1 MTEKIDFSQLAN
13 EDDTLISWE
22 DLFPEYAIGGESFKS
37 GQKQLQ
43 GGAEASSKQ
52 TKTIKHPPNSTPTL
66 EQYLSGSSGQKT
78 TGASLKENAG
88 AGVQV
93 MDLSELPDIPSLTD
107 DFITII
113 PEDEEQQ
120 PTVSQKNSLKS
131 TPAIDEWAG
140 DIYKGTFAPPTPEP
154 TPATTQH
161 SDIFNMD
168 ADWISQ
174 ALADT
179 DDMFKA
185 ANNVVKDQDYW
196 AARFNQLNFAG
207 MDLMAVSYF
216 GLGEYDLFEQHM
228 LIKRVARDFVRLLS
242 YNYTMELRSAGVS
255 EEGIFYMK
263 KGKIPENF
271 TVHLKYP
278 LEYGGKIDFSNM
290 VFMQDKP
297 FHDMIHSYLDEQMMT
312 PTGISYPPLLYVP
325 TPVGKIYVPFGMF
338 TGSGGKNKQDRSV
351 YAGYSK
357 AAFDK
362 IALKA
367 MPGR

>member
-1 MTEKIDFSQLAN
+1 MTETIDFSKLKN
-13 EDDTLISWE
+13 EDDSLISWE

-37 GQKQLQ
+37 GQTRVKGQEKSTAQLQ
-43 GGAEASSKQ
+43 TTEKSLTGRAPAIENKPSFAQSSINRKAFEELRGEDFS
-52 TKTIKHPPNSTPTL
+52 NSIQIT
-66 EQYLSGSSGQKT
+66 
-78 TGASLKENAG
+78 
-88 AGVQV
+88 
-93 MDLSELPDIPSLTD
+93 DLPELPDIPSLTD
-107 DFITII
+107 DIITVI
-113 PEDEEQQ
+113 PDEPAQNDSA
-120 PTVSQKNSLKS
+120 VKKS
-131 TPAIDEWAG
+131 FDEWAG
-140 DIYKGTFAPPTPEP
+140 DILTETKPTGEKSLS
-154 TPATTQH
+154 Q
-161 SDIFNMD
+161 SDIFGLD
-168 ADWISQ
+168 DDWISR
-174 ALADT
+174 ALAESE
-179 DDMFKA
+179 DMFKS
-185 ANNVVKDQDYW
+185 ANQAVKDQDYW
-196 AARFNQLNFAG
+196 ASRFNQLNFAG

-216 GLGEYDLFEQHM
+216 GLGSQDLFEQHM
-228 LIKRVARDFVRLLS
+228 LLKRVSRDFVRLLS

-278 LEYGGKIDFSNM
+278 LEYGGTIDFGNM

-297 FHDMIHSYLDEQMMT
+297 FHDLIHSYLDEQMIT

-362 IALKA
+362 IALRA